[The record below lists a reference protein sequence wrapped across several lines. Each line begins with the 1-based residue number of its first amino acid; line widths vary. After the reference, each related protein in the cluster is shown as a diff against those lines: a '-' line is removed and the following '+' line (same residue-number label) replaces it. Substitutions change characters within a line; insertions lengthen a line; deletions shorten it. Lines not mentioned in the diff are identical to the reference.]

1 MNSPL
6 NGWVVMYNICKLAI
20 SIFMICTDSM
30 VKAALYSF
38 SNPHLTKLSWY
49 IFIHSLRIHYPQ
61 PALLL
66 HYSPR
71 VESMKTHQPKYSHCL
86 HLMANYNSVYFSN
99 RVHLCMHI
107 IYIQPKCMQQCVV
120 YGCTPAKSLRGIS
133 GISLIRGVHGYV
145 TTSGITSGKRW
156 NVYQIL
162 RGTIDNAKC
171 VADQHSVTD

>member
-1 MNSPL
+1 MSDISTWSMNSPL
-6 NGWVVMYNICKLAI
+6 NGWVVTYNICKLAI

-49 IFIHSLRIHYPQ
+49 IFIQSLRIHYPQ

-71 VESMKTHQPKYSHCL
+71 VESMKTHQPKYNHCL

-120 YGCTPAKSLRGIS
+120 YGCTPANPYVVLVVLVSSVVFMVMWRLQGSHLEKIEMSIKSFVVL
-133 GISLIRGVHGYV
+133 LIM
-145 TTSGITSGKRW
+145 
-156 NVYQIL
+156 Q
-162 RGTIDNAKC
+162 NA
-171 VADQHSVTD
+171 